1 MAKEIIFRNRVPKYP
16 GRVVMTPVAGK
27 ANTYDMVRADEPTE
41 EGTPLDRDAFE
52 SIIHSRLTGR
62 YYAPT
67 VARNVK
73 SRNTSAVNPLPSSGW
88 VLSTDGKSAASGTY
102 SVIVNSLASNNYTP
116 EKALD
121 GSADTSYRSD
131 ADGEVFFALT
141 FPAAIKITKYK
152 IAMRAAN
159 YTYNVT
165 TEFQGSNNG
174 TTWTTLFSTTEKP
187 ESLKEYT
194 LTSPG
199 EYTQYRLKFTATE
212 TGIYLYEFQ
221 ITGYEVNS
229 YENAYAVSS
238 GFPVSWDEGQ
248 RVFVQIPAN
257 ANTFAVVSNTLN
269 GVPVNT
275 ILQAGR
281 RYELRYTGTSFV
293 AKEV

>member
-1 MAKEIIFRNRVPKYP
+1 MKEIVFKDRVPTNP
-16 GRVVMTPVAGK
+16 GRVILTPVIGR
-27 ANTYDMVRADEPTE
+27 ANTYDMVRADNPTE
-41 EGTPLDRDAFE
+41 EGTPLDKNAFD

-73 SRNTSAVNPLPSSGW
+73 SRNTSAVNPIPSSGW
-88 VLSTDGKSAASGTY
+88 VLSTDGKSATSGTY
-102 SVIVNSLASNNYTP
+102 SVSANSIASNNYTP

-121 GSADTSYRSD
+121 RSVDTSFRSD
-131 ADGEVFFALT
+131 ASGEIFFALA
-141 FPAAIKITKYK
+141 FPSAIKITKYK

-159 YTYNVT
+159 YTYAVT
-165 TEFQGSNNG
+165 TAFQGSNNG

-187 ESLKEYT
+187 DDLTEYT
-194 LTSPG
+194 VSSPG

-221 ITGYEVNS
+221 ITGYEVS
-229 YENAYAVSS
+229 TYENAYTVSN
-238 GFPVSWDEGQ
+238 GFPASWDEGQ
-248 RVFVQIPAN
+248 RVFVQIPTN

-269 GVPVNT
+269 GVIVNT
-275 ILQAGR
+275 VLQAGR